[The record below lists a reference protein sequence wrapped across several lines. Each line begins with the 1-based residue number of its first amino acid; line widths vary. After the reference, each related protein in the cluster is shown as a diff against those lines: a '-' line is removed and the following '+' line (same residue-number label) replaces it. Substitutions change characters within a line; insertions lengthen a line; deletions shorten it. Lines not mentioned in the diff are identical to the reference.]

1 MNPKLNNTLN
11 NILLSIL
18 GSEEHV
24 ELWWYS
30 KNKAFD
36 NISPNEMIIK
46 DEKRVVSYLLGQL
59 NGDYS

>member
-18 GSEEHV
+18 GSEENV